1 MHDYSLALSISF
13 PQNKTLDLMN
23 YSLNNATIN
32 SVVDKLSQPQS
43 YEGLYHHNPEGQ
55 ALPSEQAVREFIALV
70 RSTIFPGYYSS
81 SSLHDSTITYHLGVA
96 VERMH
101 RVLAKQIL
109 YSLCFA
115 EQEICKG
122 ESCNSEQES
131 KALNIA
137 GAFIS
142 YLPELRRMLALDVEA
157 AYQGDP
163 AAESIGEII
172 CCYPSLKAITYHRIA
187 HKLYELQVPLLPRII
202 SEIAHSETGIDIH
215 PAARI
220 GESFFIDHGTGVVIG
235 ATCIIG
241 SRVKLYQGV
250 TLGAKSFPKA
260 DDGSLIK
267 GIERHPIIGDNVI
280 VYSNTT
286 LLGRINIGESARI
299 GANMWITEDVP
310 AGQSLSRPL

>member
-1 MHDYSLALSISF
+1 
-13 PQNKTLDLMN
+13 MN

-122 ESCNSEQES
+122 ESCNSEQEY

-267 GIERHPIIGDNVI
+267 GIERHPIIRDNVI

>member
-1 MHDYSLALSISF
+1 
-13 PQNKTLDLMN
+13 MN

-70 RSTIFPGYYSS
+70 HSTIFPGYYSS

-122 ESCNSEQES
+122 ESCNSEQEY

>member
-1 MHDYSLALSISF
+1 
-13 PQNKTLDLMN
+13 MN
-23 YSLNNATIN
+23 YSLNNTTIN

-260 DDGSLIK
+260 DDGSLI
-267 GIERHPIIGDNVI
+267 ERHPIIGDNVI

>member
-1 MHDYSLALSISF
+1 
-13 PQNKTLDLMN
+13 MN

-43 YEGLYHHNPEGQ
+43 YKGLYHHNPEGQ
-55 ALPSEQAVREFIALV
+55 ALPSEQAVREFIASV

-122 ESCNSEQES
+122 ESCNSEQEY

>member
-1 MHDYSLALSISF
+1 
-13 PQNKTLDLMN
+13 MN

-122 ESCNSEQES
+122 ESCNSEQEY

-215 PAARI
+215 PAAHI

-286 LLGRINIGESARI
+286 LLGRINIGESARL

>member
-1 MHDYSLALSISF
+1 
-13 PQNKTLDLMN
+13 MN

-122 ESCNSEQES
+122 ESCNSEQEY

-142 YLPELRRMLALDVEA
+142 YLPELRRILALDVEA

>member
-1 MHDYSLALSISF
+1 
-13 PQNKTLDLMN
+13 MN

-220 GESFFIDHGTGVVIG
+220 GESFFIDHGTGVVVG

>member
-1 MHDYSLALSISF
+1 
-13 PQNKTLDLMN
+13 MN

-122 ESCNSEQES
+122 ESCNSEQEY

-299 GANMWITEDVP
+299 GANMWIYRRCT
-310 AGQSLSRPL
+310 GWTIIK

>member
-1 MHDYSLALSISF
+1 
-13 PQNKTLDLMN
+13 MN

-81 SSLHDSTITYHLGVA
+81 SSLHDSTIIYHLGVA

-122 ESCNSEQES
+122 ESCNSEQEY

>member
-1 MHDYSLALSISF
+1 
-13 PQNKTLDLMN
+13 MN

-122 ESCNSEQES
+122 ESCNSEQEY

-215 PAARI
+215 PAAHI

-310 AGQSLSRPL
+310 VGQSLSRPL

>member
-1 MHDYSLALSISF
+1 
-13 PQNKTLDLMN
+13 
-23 YSLNNATIN
+23 
-32 SVVDKLSQPQS
+32 
-43 YEGLYHHNPEGQ
+43 
-55 ALPSEQAVREFIALV
+55 
-70 RSTIFPGYYSS
+70 
-81 SSLHDSTITYHLGVA
+81 
-96 VERMH
+96 MH

-122 ESCNSEQES
+122 ESCNSEQEY

-215 PAARI
+215 PAACI

>member
-1 MHDYSLALSISF
+1 
-13 PQNKTLDLMN
+13 MN

-260 DDGSLIK
+260 DDGSLSK
-267 GIERHPIIGDNVI
+267 GIERHPIIGDNLI

-299 GANMWITEDVP
+299 GANMWITEDVS

>member
-1 MHDYSLALSISF
+1 
-13 PQNKTLDLMN
+13 MN

-122 ESCNSEQES
+122 ESCNSEQEY

-286 LLGRINIGESARI
+286 LLGRIKIGESARI

>member
-1 MHDYSLALSISF
+1 
-13 PQNKTLDLMN
+13 MN

-122 ESCNSEQES
+122 ESCNSEQEY

-172 CCYPSLKAITYHRIA
+172 CCYPSLKAITCHRIA

-267 GIERHPIIGDNVI
+267 GIERHPVIGDNVI

>member
-1 MHDYSLALSISF
+1 
-13 PQNKTLDLMN
+13 MN

-122 ESCNSEQES
+122 ESCNSEQEY

-310 AGQSLSRPL
+310 TGQSLSRPL

>member
-1 MHDYSLALSISF
+1 
-13 PQNKTLDLMN
+13 MN

-299 GANMWITEDVP
+299 GANMWITEDVS

>member
-1 MHDYSLALSISF
+1 
-13 PQNKTLDLMN
+13 MN

-122 ESCNSEQES
+122 ESCNSEQEH

-250 TLGAKSFPKA
+250 TLGAKSFPKS

>member
-1 MHDYSLALSISF
+1 
-13 PQNKTLDLMN
+13 MN
-23 YSLNNATIN
+23 YSLTNATIN

-70 RSTIFPGYYSS
+70 RSTIFPGYYRS

-122 ESCNSEQES
+122 ESCNSEQEY

>member
-1 MHDYSLALSISF
+1 
-13 PQNKTLDLMN
+13 MN

-122 ESCNSEQES
+122 ESCNSEQEY

-202 SEIAHSETGIDIH
+202 SEIEHSETGIDIH

>member
-1 MHDYSLALSISF
+1 
-13 PQNKTLDLMN
+13 MN

-122 ESCNSEQES
+122 ESCNSEQEY

-137 GAFIS
+137 GTFIS

>member
-1 MHDYSLALSISF
+1 
-13 PQNKTLDLMN
+13 MN

-131 KALNIA
+131 KSLNIA

-286 LLGRINIGESARI
+286 LLGRITIGESARI

>member
-1 MHDYSLALSISF
+1 
-13 PQNKTLDLMN
+13 MN

-122 ESCNSEQES
+122 ECCNSEQEY

>member
-1 MHDYSLALSISF
+1 
-13 PQNKTLDLMN
+13 MN

-122 ESCNSEQES
+122 ESCNSEQEY

-220 GESFFIDHGTGVVIG
+220 GESFFIDHGTGVGIG

>member
-1 MHDYSLALSISF
+1 
-13 PQNKTLDLMN
+13 MN
-23 YSLNNATIN
+23 YSLNNTTIN

-122 ESCNSEQES
+122 ESCNSEQEY

-286 LLGRINIGESARI
+286 LLGSINIGESARI

>member
-1 MHDYSLALSISF
+1 
-13 PQNKTLDLMN
+13 MN

-122 ESCNSEQES
+122 ESCNSEQEY

-299 GANMWITEDVP
+299 GANMWITEDIP

>member
-1 MHDYSLALSISF
+1 
-13 PQNKTLDLMN
+13 MN
-23 YSLNNATIN
+23 YSLNNTTIN

-122 ESCNSEQES
+122 ESCNSEQEY

>member
-1 MHDYSLALSISF
+1 
-13 PQNKTLDLMN
+13 MN

-101 RVLAKQIL
+101 RILAKQIL

-250 TLGAKSFPKA
+250 TLGAQSFPKA

>member
-1 MHDYSLALSISF
+1 
-13 PQNKTLDLMN
+13 MN

-81 SSLHDSTITYHLGVA
+81 SSLHDSTITYHPGVA

-122 ESCNSEQES
+122 ESCNSEQEY

-215 PAARI
+215 PAACI

>member
-1 MHDYSLALSISF
+1 
-13 PQNKTLDLMN
+13 MN

-122 ESCNSEQES
+122 ESCNSEQEY
-131 KALNIA
+131 KALSIA

-215 PAARI
+215 PAAHI

>member
-1 MHDYSLALSISF
+1 
-13 PQNKTLDLMN
+13 MN

-122 ESCNSEQES
+122 ESCNSEQEY

>member
-1 MHDYSLALSISF
+1 
-13 PQNKTLDLMN
+13 MN

>member
-1 MHDYSLALSISF
+1 
-13 PQNKTLDLMN
+13 MN

-122 ESCNSEQES
+122 ESCNSEQEY

-137 GAFIS
+137 GSFIS

-187 HKLYELQVPLLPRII
+187 HKLYELEVPLLPRII

>member
-1 MHDYSLALSISF
+1 
-13 PQNKTLDLMN
+13 MN

-115 EQEICKG
+115 EQEIYKG
-122 ESCNSEQES
+122 ESCNSEQEY

-142 YLPELRRMLALDVEA
+142 YLPELRRILALDVEA

>member
-1 MHDYSLALSISF
+1 
-13 PQNKTLDLMN
+13 MN

-220 GESFFIDHGTGVVIG
+220 GETFFIDHGTGVVIG

-286 LLGRINIGESARI
+286 LLGRINIGEFARI

>member
-1 MHDYSLALSISF
+1 
-13 PQNKTLDLMN
+13 MN

-81 SSLHDSTITYHLGVA
+81 SSLHNSTITYHLGVA

-122 ESCNSEQES
+122 ESCNSEQEY

-215 PAARI
+215 PAAHI

>member
-1 MHDYSLALSISF
+1 
-13 PQNKTLDLMN
+13 MN

-81 SSLHDSTITYHLGVA
+81 SSLHDSTISYHLGVA

-122 ESCNSEQES
+122 ESCNSEQEY

>member
-1 MHDYSLALSISF
+1 
-13 PQNKTLDLMN
+13 MN

-215 PAARI
+215 PAASI

-286 LLGRINIGESARI
+286 LLGRISIGESARI

>member
-1 MHDYSLALSISF
+1 
-13 PQNKTLDLMN
+13 MN

-122 ESCNSEQES
+122 ESCNSEQEY

-286 LLGRINIGESARI
+286 LLGRISIGEFARI

>member
-1 MHDYSLALSISF
+1 
-13 PQNKTLDLMN
+13 MN

-81 SSLHDSTITYHLGVA
+81 SSLHDSTIIYHLGVA

-122 ESCNSEQES
+122 ESCNSEQEY

-187 HKLYELQVPLLPRII
+187 HKLYELEVPLLPRII

>member
-1 MHDYSLALSISF
+1 
-13 PQNKTLDLMN
+13 MN

-122 ESCNSEQES
+122 ESCNSEQEY

-187 HKLYELQVPLLPRII
+187 HKIYELQVPLLPRII

-215 PAARI
+215 PAAHI